1 MKVLIIG
8 AGISGLASAYWLRE
22 AGYETEVLESSDR
35 PGGRMVT
42 LERKGDRLDV
52 GAQFYHTNFRHC
64 FDLMDAMKI
73 GGEKTDVTGSMVY
86 RLQDGSLK
94 EYPRGTLYMD
104 LLGLS
109 GNLKLYWNIFRHLVL
124 GTKMVAYHIQDP
136 IPPSDKVAVLDHFN
150 KESDRA
156 LRDFLIFPLAVGAT
170 MGPPEYMSL
179 YHFIRALHTFA
190 ISHHV
195 CLARGVSSLADEL
208 AKAVDPQYGSPVKRL
223 VMEKGKVIGAEIHN
237 GQVRKADHVIV
248 ALDSASAAKILP
260 DELAEERRFFEGIM
274 YSPSPMPVFFLDR
287 PLPGNVWNY
296 WSDPR
301 LKRTFLFAIDERAKV
316 PQMCPSGKSVLT
328 FWAVLPNTFDLWKQ
342 TDEEMIKQAKEDAE
356 LMIPGVS
363 KWIEEAQVV
372 RLPYATEQYPPG
384 AYQRIMDFK
393 HRAEKLDGVSFASS
407 LLGGTNMESAAASGF
422 DAVARVRKILGK

>member
-124 GTKMVAYHIQDP
+124 GTKIVPYHIQDP

-150 KESDRA
+150 
-156 LRDFLIFPLAVGAT
+156 
-170 MGPPEYMSL
+170 
-179 YHFIRALHTFA
+179 
-190 ISHHV
+190 
-195 CLARGVSSLADEL
+195 
-208 AKAVDPQYGSPVKRL
+208 
-223 VMEKGKVIGAEIHN
+223 
-237 GQVRKADHVIV
+237 
-248 ALDSASAAKILP
+248 
-260 DELAEERRFFEGIM
+260 
-274 YSPSPMPVFFLDR
+274 
-287 PLPGNVWNY
+287 
-296 WSDPR
+296 
-301 LKRTFLFAIDERAKV
+301 
-316 PQMCPSGKSVLT
+316 
-328 FWAVLPNTFDLWKQ
+328 
-342 TDEEMIKQAKEDAE
+342 
-356 LMIPGVS
+356 
-363 KWIEEAQVV
+363 
-372 RLPYATEQYPPG
+372 
-384 AYQRIMDFK
+384 
-393 HRAEKLDGVSFASS
+393 
-407 LLGGTNMESAAASGF
+407 
-422 DAVARVRKILGK
+422 

>member
-8 AGISGLASAYWLRE
+8 AGISGLASAYWLRQ
-22 AGYETEVLESSDR
+22 AGYDTEVLEASGK

-52 GAQFYHTNFRHC
+52 GAQFYHTNFKHC

-73 GGEKTDVTGSMVY
+73 SGERTDVTGSMVY
-86 RLQDGSLK
+86 RLQDGSVR

-109 GNLKLYWNIFRHLVL
+109 GNLNLYWNIFRHLVL
-124 GTKMVAYHIQDP
+124 GTKIVPYHIQDP
-136 IPPSDKVAVLDHFN
+136 IPPSDKIAVLDHFN
-150 KESDRA
+150 RESDRA

-195 CLARGVSSLADEL
+195 CLARGVSSLAEEL
-208 AKAVDPQYGSPVKRL
+208 AKVIAVQYDTPVKRL
-223 VMEKGKVIGAEIHN
+223 VMEKGKIIGAELQN
-237 GQVRKADHVIV
+237 GQVRRADHVIV

-260 DELAEERRFFEGIM
+260 DELAEERRFFEGIL

-287 PLPGNVWNY
+287 PLPGNIWNY

-342 TDEEMIKQAKEDAE
+342 SDAEMIKQAKEDAE
-356 LMIPGVS
+356 FMIPGVS
-363 KWIEEAQVV
+363 GWIEEAQVV

-422 DAVARVRKILGK
+422 DAMARVRRVLGK